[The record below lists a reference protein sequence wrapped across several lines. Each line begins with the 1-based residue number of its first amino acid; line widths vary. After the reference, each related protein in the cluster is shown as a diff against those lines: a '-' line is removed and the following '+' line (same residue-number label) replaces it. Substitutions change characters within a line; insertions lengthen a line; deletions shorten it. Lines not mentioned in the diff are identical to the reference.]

1 MREGRQNHGNPI
13 PVNFYTSFQVRLVSM
28 KTREAYSSNSLRQL
42 NKMLQVMFERDSIAA
57 QNNVIEEGQYDLSID
72 KGARYS
78 PSTSHEWPSIEAGTM
93 TVMRVIFEQ
102 QAISGVDYQCHFC
115 GAVNRLGVETI
126 MHLLQL
132 FQRRGSCS
140 IDWWVCLSSGYWQQW
155 NTWKSNMQTTIS
167 DLPYTYHYG
176 EKPSARTTRFVAWL
190 PQTKSFQFVWTSKVR
205 HRKLIYIAWINPSVL
220 TSTEQLFG
228 VADGIEY
235 RQYVP

>member
-1 MREGRQNHGNPI
+1 MQQSQNDMHDMREGRQSHGNSI

-28 KTREAYSSNSLRQL
+28 KTREAYSSNSLQQL

-57 QNNVIEEGQYDLSID
+57 RNNVIEEGLYDLSID

-78 PSTSHEWPSIEAGTM
+78 QPTGTM

-132 FQRRGSCS
+132 FQRQGCCS
-140 IDWWVCLSSGYWQQW
+140 IDW
-155 NTWKSNMQTTIS
+155 
-167 DLPYTYHYG
+167 
-176 EKPSARTTRFVAWL
+176 
-190 PQTKSFQFVWTSKVR
+190 
-205 HRKLIYIAWINPSVL
+205 
-220 TSTEQLFG
+220 
-228 VADGIEY
+228 
-235 RQYVP
+235 